1 MIKGKQGRFRENL
14 LGKRV
19 DYSARSVIV
28 VGPELKLWQC
38 GLPKKIALELYQ
50 PFIIRKLKEH
60 GLADTIKSAKR
71 MLERRDP
78 EVWDILEQ
86 VIQNH
91 PVMLNRAPTLHRM
104 GIQAFEPVLVEGN
117 AIKIHPL
124 VCTGYNADFD
134 GDQMAVHLPLSVE
147 AQAETHVLMMS
158 THNIF
163 SPANGNP
170 IVSPSQDIVMGVYFL
185 TVGHGDTPSRK
196 PRRFK
201 DMEEALLAFN
211 LPHTDARKISFHDPI
226 EVRLARFNEVVTDQK
241 KAAEAMPANRRI
253 VTTLGRLLF
262 SEILPDGMPFY
273 NCALGKKGAARVID
287 DTFARKGK
295 AATIDLL
302 DAMKTT
308 GFRYSTVS
316 GLSFAITD
324 LRIPEEKR
332 ALLAETQKKVDRI
345 EKSYQGG
352 AITERERHNQLLD
365 LWTQCRSEVTNKL
378 VEALKKDRRDA
389 DGNPV
394 SIEKVEGTKYLNP
407 VFLFSDSGARGNV
420 SQMQQLAGMRGLM
433 AKPSGEIIETPIR
446 ANFREGL
453 SMLEY
458 FSSTHGARKGLADTA
473 LKTADSG
480 YLTRKLCDV
489 AQSVVVLEDDCGVPS
504 GIPKKAIYKGDEV
517 DVPLRDIIRGRTS
530 VETIINPI
538 TDETIVRRNDVITDT
553 IARKIEELG
562 VTSIQVRSPLT
573 CQTARGVCARCYG
586 QDMST
591 GKPVEIGMAVGIIA
605 AQSIGEPGT
614 QLTMRTFHT
623 GGAAT
628 RGISDNTYKSAL
640 GGTVQLRDCMEVEV
654 VKADGSKT
662 LVALKRN
669 GELAVVDSHGR
680 ELEKFKIP
688 YGAELYARSGDVV
701 KKGTVVCEWQPHATP
716 ILAEKSGIVRF
727 KDLVED
733 VTFRI
738 DAKKGAGDGKEGGE
752 MIVIEHTGEK
762 HPQIT
767 VEDDNG
773 NILDFHHLPAKAR
786 IEVKDGQ
793 RIAQG
798 EMLARQPKE
807 AARSADIVG
816 GLPRVT
822 EIFEARIPKDP
833 AVMAEISGRVELY
846 SDKRKGKMTIRVV
859 SDAGLE
865 HDHHVP
871 QGKALLV
878 HTGDRVEAGDALTE
892 GPMIP
897 ADILRIKGEDAL
909 YVYMLDEV
917 QNVYRAQGVPISDKH
932 IEVILRQMLSKVR
945 ISNQGDTELLPNDV
959 VDKFVFRDVNDALAR
974 KMRIEDAGGT
984 ALPVGSLVD
993 KDEVREANALAE
1005 AEGKPACKT
1014 KRPRAATA
1022 KTLLLGIT
1030 KASLQAESFLS
1041 GASFQETTKV
1051 LTEAALGGKSDE
1063 LLGLKENV
1071 LLGHLIPA
1079 GTGFEAYSKAK
1090 VKRLV
1095 EESAYDE
1102 EAAAAMFEEAAE
1114 EAEALGAE
1122 RRGDGATTTVRDRLQ
1137 TMAAGQE
1144 GAVLTEPSTDGQ
1156 QV

>member
-1 MIKGKQGRFRENL
+1 
-14 LGKRV
+14 
-19 DYSARSVIV
+19 
-28 VGPELKLWQC
+28 
-38 GLPKKIALELYQ
+38 
-50 PFIIRKLKEH
+50 
-60 GLADTIKSAKR
+60 
-71 MLERRDP
+71 
-78 EVWDILEQ
+78 
-86 VIQNH
+86 
-91 PVMLNRAPTLHRM
+91 
-104 GIQAFEPVLVEGN
+104 
-117 AIKIHPL
+117 
-124 VCTGYNADFD
+124 
-134 GDQMAVHLPLSVE
+134 
-147 AQAETHVLMMS
+147 
-158 THNIF
+158 
-163 SPANGNP
+163 
-170 IVSPSQDIVMGVYFL
+170 
-185 TVGHGDTPSRK
+185 
-196 PRRFK
+196 
-201 DMEEALLAFN
+201 
-211 LPHTDARKISFHDPI
+211 
-226 EVRLARFNEVVTDQK
+226 
-241 KAAEAMPANRRI
+241 
-253 VTTLGRLLF
+253 
-262 SEILPDGMPFY
+262 
-273 NCALGKKGAARVID
+273 
-287 DTFARKGK
+287 
-295 AATIDLL
+295 
-302 DAMKTT
+302 
-308 GFRYSTVS
+308 
-316 GLSFAITD
+316 
-324 LRIPEEKR
+324 
-332 ALLAETQKKVDRI
+332 
-345 EKSYQGG
+345 
-352 AITERERHNQLLD
+352 LLD
-365 LWTQCRSEVTNKL
+365 LWQQCRAEVTVKL
-378 VEALKKDRRDA
+378 VDALKRDRR
-389 DGNPV
+389 GVNGEQT
-394 SIEKVEGTKYLNP
+394 SIEKNEGSKYLNP

-489 AQSVVVLEDDCGVPS
+489 AQSVVVLEDDCGVPT
-504 GIPKKAIYKGDEV
+504 GIPKKALYKGEEV
-517 DVPLRDIIRGRTS
+517 DVPLKDVIRGRTS
-530 VETIINPI
+530 VETIINPMTDVVIVKRNEII
-538 TDETIVRRNDVITDT
+538 TDSV
-553 IARKIEELG
+553 AAKIEELG
-562 VTSIQVRSPLT
+562 LSSVFVRSPLS
-573 CQTARGVCARCYG
+573 CSTARGVCARCYG

-623 GGAAT
+623 GGIAA
-628 RGISDNTYKSAL
+628 RGILDNQYKSIA
-640 GGTVQLRDCMEVEV
+640 GGTVLLRDCMEVEV
-654 VKADGSKT
+654 KHPDGSKYT
-662 LVALKRN
+662 VALKRN
-669 GELAVVDSHGR
+669 GEILVNDAQGR
-680 ELEKFKIP
+680 ELEKFKVP
-688 YGAELYARSGDVV
+688 YGAQLFARTGDVV
-701 KKGTVVCEWQPHATP
+701 KKGVVLCEWQPHATP

-727 KDLVED
+727 KDMVED
-733 VTFRI
+733 VTFRM
-738 DAKKGAGDGKEGGE
+738 DRKKGEGEAAE

-767 VEDDNG
+767 VEDAAG

-793 RIAQG
+793 KIAQG

-822 EIFEARIPKDP
+822 EIFEARIPKEP
-833 AVMAEISGRVELY
+833 SVMAEISGRVELH
-846 SDKRKGKMTIRVV
+846 SDKRKGKMTIRVI

-878 HTGDRVEAGDALTE
+878 HTGDRIEAGDTLTE

-945 ISNQGDTELLPNDV
+945 VSSPGDTALLPNDV
-959 VDKFVFRDVNDALAR
+959 KDKFEFRSVNEALVR
-974 KMRIEDAGGT
+974 KVRIDDAGGT
-984 ALPVGSLVD
+984 SLPVGALVD
-993 KDEVREANALAE
+993 KDEVREANAIAE
-1005 AEGKPACKT
+1005 SEGKPPCKT
-1014 KRPRAATA
+1014 KKPRAATA

-1051 LTEAALGGKSDE
+1051 LTEAALKGAVDM

-1095 EESAYDE
+1095 DVPEYDDD
-1102 EAAAAMFEEAAE
+1102 AAAAMYDEAAM

-1122 RRGDGATTTVRDRLQ
+1122 RRGGGPVTTVKDRLASAI
-1137 TMAAGQE
+1137 AAGNE
-1144 GAVLTEPSTDGQ
+1144 GLSNADA
-1156 QV
+1156 

>member
-1 MIKGKQGRFRENL
+1 TC
-14 LGKRV
+14 
-19 DYSARSVIV
+19 A
-28 VGPELKLWQC
+28 
-38 GLPKKIALELYQ
+38 
-50 PFIIRKLKEH
+50 
-60 GLADTIKSAKR
+60 
-71 MLERRDP
+71 
-78 EVWDILEQ
+78 
-86 VIQNH
+86 
-91 PVMLNRAPTLHRM
+91 
-104 GIQAFEPVLVEGN
+104 
-117 AIKIHPL
+117 
-124 VCTGYNADFD
+124 
-134 GDQMAVHLPLSVE
+134 
-147 AQAETHVLMMS
+147 
-158 THNIF
+158 
-163 SPANGNP
+163 
-170 IVSPSQDIVMGVYFL
+170 
-185 TVGHGDTPSRK
+185 HGDNTK
-196 PRRFK
+196 AVRRFK
-201 DMEEALLAFN
+201 DLDAALLCFL
-211 LPHTDARKISFHDPI
+211 LPHSDPRKISFHDPI
-226 EVRLARFNEVVTDQK
+226 EVRLARFGEVVHDQK
-241 KAAEAMPANRRI
+241 KAAEPMPANRRV
-253 VTTLGRLLF
+253 VTTMGRLLF

-302 DAMKTT
+302 DAMKAV

-324 LRIPEEKR
+324 LRIPDEKK
-332 ALLAETQKKVDRI
+332 ALLDATQKKVDRV
-345 EKSYQGG
+345 EKAYQAG

-365 LWTQCRSEVTNKL
+365 LWQQCRAEVTGKL
-378 VEALKKDRRDA
+378 VDALKKDRRDA
-389 DGNPV
+389 DGAQV
-394 SIEKVEGTKYLNP
+394 SIEKNEGSKYLNP

-433 AKPSGEIIETPIR
+433 AKPNGEIIETPIR

-458 FSSTHGARKGLADTA
+458 FSSTHGARKGRADTA

-489 AQSVVVLEDDCGVPS
+489 AQSVVVLEDDCGTPA
-504 GIPKKAIYKGDEV
+504 GIPKKAIYKGEEV
-517 DVPLRDIIRGRTS
+517 DVPLRDIVRGRSS
-530 VETIINPI
+530 VETVINPI
-538 TDETIVRRNDVITDT
+538 TDEVIVRRNDVITDD
-553 IARKIEELG
+553 IARKIEDLG
-562 VTSIQVRSPLT
+562 LSSVYVRSPLT
-573 CQTARGVCARCYG
+573 CNTARGVCAKCYG

-623 GGAAT
+623 GGIAA
-628 RGISDNTYKSAL
+628 RGLVENTYKAQS

-654 VKADGSKT
+654 PQADGSRT
-662 LVALKRN
+662 MVALKRN
-669 GELAVVDSHGR
+669 GEIIVVDGHGR
-680 ELEKFKIP
+680 ELEKFKVP
-688 YGAELYARSGDVV
+688 YGSTLYARSGDQV
-701 KKGTVVCEWQPHATP
+701 KKGTVLCEWQPHATP
-716 ILAEKSGIVRF
+716 ILAEKTGTVRF
-727 KDLVED
+727 KDLIED
-733 VTFRI
+733 VTFRM
-738 DAKKGAGDGKEGGE
+738 DVKKGSDGGEAE

-767 VEDDNG
+767 VEDENG

-793 RIAQG
+793 RILQG
-798 EMLARQPKE
+798 QMLARQPKE

-833 AVMAEISGRVELY
+833 AVMAEISGRVELH

-878 HTGDRVEAGDALTE
+878 HTGDRVDAGDALTE

-945 ISNQGDTELLPNDV
+945 VSSPGDTNLLPNDV
-959 VDKFVFRDVNDALAR
+959 KDKFEFRNVNDDIAR
-974 KMRIEDAGGT
+974 KMRIDDAGDTG
-984 ALPVGSLVD
+984 LPVGALVD
-993 KDEVREANALAE
+993 KDEIREANSLAE
-1005 AEGKPACKT
+1005 AEGKAPCKT
-1014 KRPRAATA
+1014 KKPKPATA

-1051 LTEAALGGKSDE
+1051 LTEAALKGAVDE

-1095 EESAYDE
+1095 DEPAYDD
-1102 EAAAAMFEEAAE
+1102 EAAAAMYDEAAF
-1114 EAEALGAE
+1114 EAEQLGAE
-1122 RRGDGATTTVRDRLQ
+1122 RMSGGAVTTVKDRLASL
-1137 TMAAGQE
+1137 AAGQDQ
-1144 GAVLTEPSTDGQ
+1144 AVAGDEELGL
-1156 QV
+1156 